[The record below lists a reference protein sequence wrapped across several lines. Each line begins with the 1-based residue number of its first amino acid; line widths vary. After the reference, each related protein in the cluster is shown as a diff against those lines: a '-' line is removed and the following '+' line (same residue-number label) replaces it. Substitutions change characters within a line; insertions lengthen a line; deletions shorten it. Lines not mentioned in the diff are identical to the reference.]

1 MNDDPVAAPPPR
13 RPAPPRRGTG
23 WLAFIVVFAV
33 FGAAYFFGVM
43 PRQKSLE
50 ALSQETRKLAIP
62 TVAVTSPKA
71 GDTNTEM
78 VLPGNLLGYSETA
91 VYARASGFV
100 RRWTADI
107 GAQVKAGELLA
118 EIEVPE
124 VDADLQRARAE
135 LDNARVTYEQAQ
147 KTSDRWQA
155 LVKTGSVS
163 AQDAEAALDA
173 ARARRAAVEAAK
185 QSVSRLERVRG
196 FREVRAPFA
205 GVITARNAE
214 VGELVD
220 AGSGGGKGREL
231 YRLAS
236 TGKLRVQVNLPQEA
250 ARSAVPGVGA
260 EITLPGHS
268 GKKYPGK
275 IVRTAGAIDPEAR
288 TLLAEIEVDNAGGEL
303 LPGAYAQVRLK
314 IPVTVPSLIVP
325 VNTLLFRS
333 EGPQVAVITG
343 GDRVTLRNVT
353 IGRDFGTTVELLTGI
368 EASDRVVLNPS
379 DSLSSGVQVR
389 VVQAPEKKSDK
400 ADKPERKS

>member
-1 MNDDPVAAPPPR
+1 MPHAPASAPATHRPPPR
-13 RPAPPRRGTG
+13 RRGTG

-33 FGAAYFFGVM
+33 FGAAYVFGVM

-50 ALSQETRKLAIP
+50 ALSQETRTLAIP
-62 TVAVTSPKA
+62 TVAVTAPRP
-71 GDTNTEM
+71 GDANTEM

-91 VYARASGFV
+91 VHARASGFV

-107 GAQVKAGELLA
+107 GTQVKAGELLA

-124 VDADLQRARAE
+124 VDAELQRARAE
-135 LDNARVTYEQAQ
+135 LENARVTYEQAQ

-163 AQDAEAALDA
+163 AQDADAALDA
-173 ARARRAAVEAAK
+173 ARARRAAVDAAR
-185 QSVSRLERVRG
+185 QGVARLERVRG

-231 YRLAS
+231 YRLVS

-250 ARSAVPGVGA
+250 AATAVPGVGA
-260 EITLPGHS
+260 EITLPGQ
-268 GKKYPGK
+268 GGK
-275 IVRTAGAIDPEAR
+275 IHAGKLVRTAKAIDPDAR
-288 TLLAEIEVDNAGGEL
+288 TLLAEIEVDNPRGEL

-368 EASDRVVLNPS
+368 EATDRVVLNPS

-389 VVQAPEKKSDK
+389 VVQAPGKTPTGSQAPDR
-400 ADKPERKS
+400 KP

>member
-1 MNDDPVAAPPPR
+1 MNDDTAAAPTQR
-13 RPAPPRRGTG
+13 RPAPRRRGTG
-23 WLAFIVVFAV
+23 WMAFLVVVAV

-62 TVAVTSPKA
+62 TVAVTSPRQ

-107 GAQVKAGELLA
+107 GTQVKAGELLA

-173 ARARRAAVEAAK
+173 ARAKRAAVEASRQA
-185 QSVSRLERVRG
+185 VSRLERVRG

-231 YRLAS
+231 FRLAS
-236 TGKLRVQVNLPQEA
+236 AGKLRVQVNLPQEA
-250 ARSAVPGVGA
+250 APTAVPGVGA
-260 EITLPGHS
+260 EITLPGQA
-268 GKKYPGK
+268 GKKFPGK
-275 IVRTAGAIDPEAR
+275 IVRTAKAIDPEAR

-368 EASDRVVLNPS
+368 EAADRVVLNPS
-379 DSLSSGVQVR
+379 DSISSGVQVR
-389 VVQAPEKKSDK
+389 VVQAPEKKNDKPDK
-400 ADKPERKS
+400 AGPKS

>member
-1 MNDDPVAAPPPR
+1 MNDDPVAAPPPH
-13 RPAPPRRGTG
+13 RPAPRRRGTG

-71 GDTNTEM
+71 GDMNTEM

-91 VYARASGFV
+91 VYARASGCV
-100 RRWTADI
+100 RRWTAEI

-135 LDNARVTYEQAQ
+135 LENARVTYEQAR
-147 KTSDRWQA
+147 KSSDRWQA

-173 ARARRAAVEAAK
+173 ARAKRATVDAASQAVA
-185 QSVSRLERVRG
+185 RLERVRS

-231 YRLAS
+231 YRVAS
-236 TGKLRVQVNLPQEA
+236 TGRLRVQVNLPQEA
-250 ARSAVPGVGA
+250 AATAVPGVGA
-260 EITLPGHS
+260 EITLPGQA
-268 GKKYPGK
+268 GRKFPGK
-275 IVRTAGAIDPEAR
+275 IVRTAKAIDPEAR

-303 LPGAYAQVRLK
+303 LPGAYAQGKLK

-368 EASDRVVLNPS
+368 EAADRIVLNPS
-379 DSLSSGVQVR
+379 DSISSGVQVR

-400 ADKPERKS
+400 PERKS